1 MYQVVLFTFE
11 EWLWQ
16 TLHSML
22 LLVIRM
28 MYIPIILKNLQ
39 TIVKNELTEVTLFG
53 IENIDDETPPNQ
65 WHP

>member
-1 MYQVVLFTFE
+1 
-11 EWLWQ
+11 
-16 TLHSML
+16 ML